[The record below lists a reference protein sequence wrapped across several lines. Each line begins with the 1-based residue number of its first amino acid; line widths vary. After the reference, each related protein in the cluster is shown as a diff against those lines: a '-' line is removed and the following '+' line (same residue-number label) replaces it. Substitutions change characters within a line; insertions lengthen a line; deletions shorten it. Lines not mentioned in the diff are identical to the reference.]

1 MVEQISSLKTGV
13 KYKNTPAGIIPIDWE
28 AGTLSNI
35 SEINP
40 KRNLIK
46 DEVYPFVE
54 MAAIDP
60 GSHRVKYIQ
69 SRIYKGSGTR
79 FQNGDTLFA
88 RITPC
93 TENGK
98 IAFIDMFGE
107 EGFGHGSTEFIVLG
121 PKKNAYQKYIYY
133 CTKWDKVRNLAI
145 SKMEGTS
152 GRQRVPNRVF
162 KEDIFIP
169 LPPFSEQKKIT
180 EILTSV
186 DDAIE
191 KTAKIIQKAKD
202 LTKGLMQKLFTEG
215 VGHKK
220 FKKTI
225 LGKIPVEWK
234 VKKLG
239 QVSELKNGINFRKEQ
254 KGQQG
259 ILTIDVLNM
268 YSSSIF
274 IEPTSLYR
282 VKLNLMNKKD
292 YILKEG
298 DILFVRSS
306 VKKEGVG
313 WACLFKPFNE
323 QATFCGFL
331 IRARLLKTN
340 ISPEFLTYFL
350 RSDRVR
356 GRLISGAG
364 HAAITN
370 INQTTLQ
377 DLDIVIPSF
386 GEQKEIV
393 KVLSL
398 IDDQI
403 EKESSHLEQL
413 KLLEKGLMQVLLT
426 GKLRVTV

>member
-1 MVEQISSLKTGV
+1 MVEQISSLKTCV
-13 KYKNTPAGIIPIDWE
+13 KYKDTPVGKVPVDWKV
-28 AGTLSNI
+28 ASL
-35 SEINP
+35 
-40 KRNLIK
+40 
-46 DEVYPFVE
+46 
-54 MAAIDP
+54 
-60 GSHRVKYIQ
+60 
-69 SRIYKGSGTR
+69 
-79 FQNGDTLFA
+79 
-88 RITPC
+88 
-93 TENGK
+93 GK
-98 IAFIDMFGE
+98 IAHLEYGASLPDRKREKGEVPVYGSSGIAGFHSKALIDRPGIIV
-107 EGFGHGSTEFIVLG
+107 GRKGTVGSVNWAD
-121 PKKNAYQKYIYY
+121 KNFWPIDTTYY
-133 CTKWDKVRNLAI
+133 I
-145 SKMEGTS
+145 SKKQSKEYLKWLFYFLSNHNFERLNITTGIPGLNREEAHS
-152 GRQRVPNRVF
+152 ILVPV
-162 KEDIFIP
+162 
-169 LPPFSEQKKIT
+169 PPYPEQKKIAD
-180 EILTSV
+180 ILTSM
-186 DDAIE
+186 DKAIE
-191 KTAKIIQKAKD
+191 KTIQVIEKAKE
-202 LTKGLMQKLFTEG
+202 LKKGLMQTLFTSG
-215 VGHKK
+215 IGHKK
-220 FKKTI
+220 SKKTI
-225 LGKIPVEWK
+225 LGKMPVEWE

-254 KGQQG
+254 KGQRG

-282 VKLNLMNKKD
+282 VNINLMNKKD
-292 YILKEG
+292 YILREG

-370 INQTTLQ
+370 ISQNTLQ

-393 KVLSL
+393 KALSL

-403 EKESSHLEQL
+403 EKESNHLEQL
-413 KLLEKGLMQVLLT
+413 KLLKKGLMQVLLT
-426 GKLRVTV
+426 GKLRVTF

>member
-1 MVEQISSLKTGV
+1 
-13 KYKNTPAGIIPIDWE
+13 
-28 AGTLSNI
+28 
-35 SEINP
+35 
-40 KRNLIK
+40 
-46 DEVYPFVE
+46 
-54 MAAIDP
+54 
-60 GSHRVKYIQ
+60 
-69 SRIYKGSGTR
+69 
-79 FQNGDTLFA
+79 
-88 RITPC
+88 
-93 TENGK
+93 
-98 IAFIDMFGE
+98 
-107 EGFGHGSTEFIVLG
+107 
-121 PKKNAYQKYIYY
+121 
-133 CTKWDKVRNLAI
+133 
-145 SKMEGTS
+145 
-152 GRQRVPNRVF
+152 
-162 KEDIFIP
+162 
-169 LPPFSEQKKIT
+169 
-180 EILTSV
+180 
-186 DDAIE
+186 
-191 KTAKIIQKAKD
+191 
-202 LTKGLMQKLFTEG
+202 
-215 VGHKK
+215 
-220 FKKTI
+220 
-225 LGKIPVEWK
+225 
-234 VKKLG
+234 LG

-254 KGQQG
+254 KGQRG

-282 VKLNLMNKKD
+282 VNINLMNKKD
-292 YILKEG
+292 YILREG

-370 INQTTLQ
+370 ISQNTLQ

-393 KVLSL
+393 KALSL

-403 EKESSHLEQL
+403 EKESNHLEQL
-413 KLLEKGLMQVLLT
+413 KLLKKGLMQVLLT
-426 GKLRVTV
+426 GKLRVTF

>member
-13 KYKNTPAGIIPIDWE
+13 KYKDTPIGKVPVDWE
-28 AGTLSNI
+28 VVRLENI
-35 SEINP
+35 SLKFYNGGTP
-40 KRNLIK
+40 DTTNK
-46 DEVYPFVE
+46 DYW
-54 MAAIDP
+54 
-60 GSHRVKYIQ
+60 
-69 SRIYKGSGTR
+69 
-79 FQNGDTLFA
+79 
-88 RITPC
+88 
-93 TENGK
+93 NGK
-98 IAFIDMFGE
+98 IPWVTGADFENQKVNRIRRYISD
-107 EGFGHGSTEFIVLG
+107 EGVKNSATNIVQKGNILVVTRTGVGKLAIAPVDIAISQDITGIVL
-121 PKKNAYQKYIYY
+121 YQEKALSTYIYWY
-133 CTKWDKVRNLAI
+133 LNHNENRLKAI
-145 SKMEGTS
+145 VQGTS
-152 GRQRVPNRVF
+152 INGLLRDDLESFAVS
-162 KEDIFIP
+162 
-169 LPPFSEQKKIT
+169 LPPVQEQKKIAQIIST
-180 EILTSV
+180 L

-191 KTAKIIQKAKD
+191 KTIQVIEKAKE
-202 LTKGLMQKLFTEG
+202 LKKGLMQTLFTSG
-215 VGHKK
+215 IGHKK

-225 LGKIPVEWK
+225 LGKIPVEWE

-274 IEPTSLYR
+274 IEPNSLYR
-282 VKLNLMNKKD
+282 VNLNLINKKD

-313 WACLFKPFNE
+313 WACLFKPFDE

-340 ISPEFLTYFL
+340 ISPEFLAYFL

-370 INQTTLQ
+370 ISQNTLQ

-393 KVLSL
+393 KALSL
-398 IDDQI
+398 IVDQI
-403 EKESSHLEQL
+403 EKESNHLEQL
-413 KLLEKGLMQVLLT
+413 KLLKKGLMQVLLT